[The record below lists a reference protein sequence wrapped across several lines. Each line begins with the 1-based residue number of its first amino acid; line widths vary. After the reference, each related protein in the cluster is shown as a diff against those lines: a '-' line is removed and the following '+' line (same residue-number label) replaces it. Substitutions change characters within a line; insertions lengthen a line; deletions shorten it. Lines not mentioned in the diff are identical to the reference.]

1 MHVLVSFINTVSL
14 VQVSELMHVLP
25 IFVTTESEFVL
36 AQWSTQVPFSIDS
49 TCSGHFSIQ
58 VLLNL
63 TNAKGHPAMHV
74 LLNFNTKERGFRQSD
89 KHLTCNALEVLD
101 NGICI
106 NFHG

>member
-89 KHLTCNALEVLD
+89 KHFD
-101 NGICI
+101 M
-106 NFHG
+106 